1 PAPDYYT
8 KEEMLEVV
16 NRVTADSQAFN
27 LMMIQRA
34 MKTMEQENGADLRFV
49 VNKLKESRNKN

>member
-1 PAPDYYT
+1 
-8 KEEMLEVV
+8 MLEVV